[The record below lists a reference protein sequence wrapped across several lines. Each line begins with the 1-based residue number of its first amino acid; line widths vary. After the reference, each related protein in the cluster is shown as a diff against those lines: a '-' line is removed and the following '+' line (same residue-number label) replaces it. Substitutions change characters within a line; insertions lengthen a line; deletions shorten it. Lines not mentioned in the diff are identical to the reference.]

1 MSVKPIPEGYHT
13 LTPYLV
19 VNGAADA
26 LDFYARAFGGI
37 ELYRLQD
44 PTGKVGHA
52 EMRIGDSHF
61 MLADEFPEMGAV
73 SPKSQSG
80 HSISLLVYLPNV
92 DDAFRRA
99 IAAGATE
106 VRPVQDQFYGDRS
119 GTLVDPFGHQW
130 SLATH
135 TADVTPEEMERRYA
149 EMMVQGE

>member
-1 MSVKPIPEGYHT
+1 MTAKPIPEGYHT

-19 VNGAADA
+19 VNGAAAA
-26 LDFYARAFGGI
+26 LDFYARAFGGV

-73 SPKSQSG
+73 SPKTQSG
-80 HSISLLVYLPNV
+80 HSISLLVYLPDV

-119 GTLVDPFGHQW
+119 GTLIDPFGHQW

-135 TADVTPEEMERRYA
+135 VADVTPEEMERRYA
-149 EMMVQGE
+149 ELMAGE

>member
-1 MSVKPIPEGYHT
+1 MSAKPIPEGYHT

-19 VNGAADA
+19 VNGAAAA
-26 LDFYARAFGGI
+26 LDFYARAFGGV

-80 HSISLLVYLPNV
+80 HSISLLVYLPDV

-119 GTLVDPFGHQW
+119 GTLIDPFGHQW

-135 TADVTPEEMERRYA
+135 VADVTPEEMERRYA
-149 EMMVQGE
+149 ELMAGE

>member
-1 MSVKPIPEGYHT
+1 MSVKPLPEGYHT

-19 VNGAADA
+19 VNGAAAA
-26 LDFYARAFGGI
+26 LDFYARAFGAV

-80 HSISLLVYLPNV
+80 HSISLLVYLPDV

-119 GTLVDPFGHQW
+119 GTLIDPFGHQW

-135 TADVTPEEMERRYA
+135 VADVTPEEMERRYA
-149 EMMVQGE
+149 ELMAGE